1 MPLLVTRESPSGA
14 ILADI
19 ASNPVPQGARAGYF
33 TTSDKVRL
41 RYAVFPRTGPEHKGT
56 VCLVQGRTEFIE
68 KYYETIADFRA
79 RGFAVA
85 TYDLRGQ
92 GGSDRLTDTR
102 RLGHVERFSDY
113 WLDLKS
119 FHAQILLPDCPP
131 PFYLVGHSTGGLI
144 SLLAAT
150 RDRLMFDR
158 VFVSSPML
166 GLPGLPFGQNGTR
179 AVLEVARFLGLG
191 RLPLQAG
198 AGKTATL
205 ENFEGNPLTSDATR
219 FGRAMDTLAARPE
232 LGIGAP
238 SVAWVSSAL
247 EGMTEAGS
255 DSFPRRLLVPVFMV
269 AAALDRVVVTQAT
282 ERLGVRLRNGHFAV
296 IPGARHE
303 MLMEADP
310 IRAQV
315 FAAFDAFVTERSE

>member
-1 MPLLVTRESPSGA
+1 MTLENPSGA

-19 ASNPVPQGARAGYF
+19 PANPCPPGARAGYF
-33 TTSDKVRL
+33 TTADKVRL
-41 RYAVFPRTGPEHKGT
+41 RYALFPRTGPVHKGT

-68 KYYETIADFRA
+68 KYYETIGDFQA
-79 RGFAVA
+79 RGFTVA

-92 GGSDRLTDTR
+92 GGSDRLADDR

-119 FHAQILLPDCPP
+119 FHANILLPDCPP
-131 PFYLVGHSTGGLI
+131 PYFLVGHSTGGLI
-144 SLLAAT
+144 SLHAAT

-166 GLPGLPFGQNGTR
+166 GLPGLPFGPGGTR
-179 AVLEVARFLGLG
+179 AVLEIARFLGLG
-191 RLPLQAG
+191 RVPLRAG
-198 AGKTATL
+198 AGKPSTL
-205 ENFEGNPLTSDATR
+205 ETFENNPLTSDAAR
-219 FGRAMDTLAARPE
+219 FARAMETLAARPE

-238 SVAWVSSAL
+238 SVSWVSAAL
-247 EGMTEAGS
+247 DGMIEAGS
-255 DSFPRRLLVPVFMV
+255 DGFPRRLLVPVFMV
-269 AAALDRVVVTQAT
+269 AAALDQVVSTPAT

-303 MLMEADP
+303 MFMETDA

-315 FAAFDAFVTERSE
+315 FAAFDAFVTEQTE